1 VKALLLVALLSLTQG
16 SVIIPPSS
24 PATCP
29 DFIKLV
35 RTVAEA
41 RDSGRPL
48 AVELALYSVSPDEW
62 LSKPFKFVYHKPY
75 KSEQELTKIIT
86 KACVGMD

>member
-1 VKALLLVALLSLTQG
+1 
-16 SVIIPPSS
+16 
-24 PATCP
+24 
-29 DFIKLV
+29 
-35 RTVAEA
+35 
-41 RDSGRPL
+41 L